1 MKTNYVYVT
10 PRREMEMVHLTM
22 DLADATL
29 FAFGKSRDKRG
40 PTFTVCADFNT
51 IGRIYLN

>member
-10 PRREMEMVHLTM
+10 PRKEREIVQQTM
-22 DLADATL
+22 DLADVSL
-29 FAFGKSRDKRG
+29 FAFGKSMRKRG